1 MLYIRVQDNNVTPQV
16 LVIELAPV
24 FTYAPPPMKCLL
36 PNIKHLETRKIK
48 TACTLMYNSY
58 KE

>member
-24 FTYAPPPMKCLL
+24 FTQQPLSGCWNSHDVTSYA
-36 PNIKHLETRKIK
+36 IEYI
-48 TACTLMYNSY
+48 
-58 KE
+58 